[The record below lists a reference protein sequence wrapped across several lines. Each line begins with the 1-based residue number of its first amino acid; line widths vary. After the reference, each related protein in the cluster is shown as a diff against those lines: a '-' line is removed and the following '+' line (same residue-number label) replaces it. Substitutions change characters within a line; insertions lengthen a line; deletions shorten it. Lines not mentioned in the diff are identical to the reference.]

1 MDSSSQSCARARRKA
16 TRALIG
22 DKSYN
27 AKTLRI
33 KHTTLSNGMSELPT
47 ATLHPGKVVRIL
59 VVVAVLLLVAN
70 LVDLWMIYVLGY
82 TDVYGLAQLF
92 DFDTEQN
99 VPTYFSGCLFLLN
112 VLLLLSVR
120 QAAKIL
126 SKPNVIWLMLAALF
140 LFLGFDELFAV
151 HERLGR
157 PLREAW
163 NLSGI
168 FFFAWVLPYGAAV
181 LLLAMLFL
189 PVWWRLNQR
198 SRFWLGMSAAT
209 YLAGAL
215 GMEMIGSLY
224 RQPDLLFVSLATI
237 EESLELAGLIMLTY
251 SLLLLLQIEYGG
263 FAVEIPAN
271 HEEMSIKPAARLRKI
286 A

>member
-1 MDSSSQSCARARRKA
+1 MR
-16 TRALIG
+16 
-22 DKSYN
+22 N
-27 AKTLRI
+27 P
-33 KHTTLSNGMSELPT
+33 PT

-59 VVVAVLLLVAN
+59 VVLAVLLLLAN
-70 LVDLWMIYVLGY
+70 LVGLWMIYVLGY
-82 TDVYGLAQLF
+82 ADVYGLAQLF

-99 VPTYFSGCLFLLN
+99 VPTYYSGCLFLLN

-126 SKPNVIWLMLAALF
+126 SKPSVIWLMLAVLF

-151 HERLGR
+151 HELLGR
-157 PLREAW
+157 PVREAW

-215 GMEMIGSLY
+215 GMEMIGGLY
-224 RQPDLLFVSLATI
+224 RQPDLLFLSLTTI

-251 SLLLLLQIEYGG
+251 SLLLLLQLEYGG

-271 HEEMSIKPAARLRKI
+271 HEEMSIKTHSPSEKDRVIRAA
-286 A
+286 

>member
-1 MDSSSQSCARARRKA
+1 MQ
-16 TRALIG
+16 
-22 DKSYN
+22 N
-27 AKTLRI
+27 P
-33 KHTTLSNGMSELPT
+33 PT
-47 ATLHPGKVVRIL
+47 ATLHPGKVVRIF
-59 VVVAVLLLVAN
+59 VVVAVLLLLAN
-70 LVDLWMIYVLGY
+70 LVGLWMIYVLGY
-82 TDVYGLAQLF
+82 ADVYRLAQLF

-99 VPTYFSGCLFLLN
+99 VPTYYSGCLFLLN

-126 SKPNVIWLMLAALF
+126 SKPSVIWLMLAVLF

-151 HERLGR
+151 HELLGR
-157 PLREAW
+157 PVREAW

-209 YLAGAL
+209 YLTGAL
-215 GMEMIGSLY
+215 GMEMIGGLY
-224 RQPDLLFVSLATI
+224 RQHDLLFLSLATI

-251 SLLLLLQIEYGG
+251 SLLLLLQVEYGG
-263 FAVEIPAN
+263 FTVEIPAN
-271 HEEMSIKPAARLRKI
+271 HEEMSIKPAARQRKI

>member
-1 MDSSSQSCARARRKA
+1 MR
-16 TRALIG
+16 
-22 DKSYN
+22 N
-27 AKTLRI
+27 
-33 KHTTLSNGMSELPT
+33 HPT

-59 VVVAVLLLVAN
+59 VVLAVLLLLAN
-70 LVDLWMIYVLGY
+70 LVGLWMIYVLGY
-82 TDVYGLAQLF
+82 ADVYRLAQLF

-99 VPTYFSGCLFLLN
+99 VPTYYSGCLFLLN

-126 SKPNVIWLMLAALF
+126 SKPSVIWLMLAVLF

-151 HERLGR
+151 HELLGR
-157 PLREAW
+157 PVREAW

-215 GMEMIGSLY
+215 GMEMIGGLY
-224 RQPDLLFVSLATI
+224 RQPDLLFLSLTTI

-251 SLLLLLQIEYGG
+251 SLLLLLQLEYGG

-271 HEEMSIKPAARLRKI
+271 HEEMSIKTHSPSEKDRVIRAA
-286 A
+286 

>member
-1 MDSSSQSCARARRKA
+1 MQKP
-16 TRALIG
+16 
-22 DKSYN
+22 
-27 AKTLRI
+27 
-33 KHTTLSNGMSELPT
+33 PT
-47 ATLHPGKVVRIL
+47 ATLQPGKVVRIL

-70 LVDLWMIYVLGY
+70 LVSLWMIYVLGY
-82 TDVYGLAQLF
+82 TDVYRLAELF

-99 VPTYFSGCLFLLN
+99 VPTYYSGCLFLLN

-120 QAAKIL
+120 QAAKTL

-157 PLREAW
+157 PVREAW

-189 PVWWRLNQR
+189 PVWWRLNQP

-215 GMEMIGSLY
+215 GMEMIGGLY

-271 HEEMSIKPAARLRKI
+271 HEDMSIKPAARLRKI
-286 A
+286 PGLRKIA

>member
-1 MDSSSQSCARARRKA
+1 MQKP
-16 TRALIG
+16 
-22 DKSYN
+22 
-27 AKTLRI
+27 
-33 KHTTLSNGMSELPT
+33 PT
-47 ATLHPGKVVRIL
+47 ATLQPGKVVRIL

-70 LVDLWMIYVLGY
+70 LVSLWMIYVLGY
-82 TDVYGLAQLF
+82 TDVYRLAELF

-99 VPTYFSGCLFLLN
+99 VPTYYSGCLFLLN

-120 QAAKIL
+120 QAAKTL

-157 PLREAW
+157 PVREAW

-181 LLLAMLFL
+181 LLLAVLFL
-189 PVWWRLNQR
+189 PVWWRLNQP

-215 GMEMIGSLY
+215 GMEMIGGLY

-271 HEEMSIKPAARLRKI
+271 HEDMSIKPAARLRKI
-286 A
+286 PRLRKIA

>member
-1 MDSSSQSCARARRKA
+1 MQK
-16 TRALIG
+16 
-22 DKSYN
+22 
-27 AKTLRI
+27 
-33 KHTTLSNGMSELPT
+33 LPT
-47 ATLHPGKVVRIL
+47 ATLQPGKVVRIL

-70 LVDLWMIYVLGY
+70 LVSLWMIYVLGY
-82 TDVYGLAQLF
+82 TDVYRLAELF

-99 VPTYFSGCLFLLN
+99 VPTYYSGCLFLLN

-120 QAAKIL
+120 QAAKSL

-157 PLREAW
+157 PVREAW

-198 SRFWLGMSAAT
+198 SRFWLSMSAAT

-215 GMEMIGSLY
+215 GMEMIGGLY

-271 HEEMSIKPAARLRKI
+271 HEDMSIKPAARLRKI
-286 A
+286 PRLRKIA

>member
-1 MDSSSQSCARARRKA
+1 MR
-16 TRALIG
+16 
-22 DKSYN
+22 N
-27 AKTLRI
+27 P
-33 KHTTLSNGMSELPT
+33 PT

-59 VVVAVLLLVAN
+59 VVVAVLLLLAN
-70 LVDLWMIYVLGY
+70 LVGLWMIYVLGY
-82 TDVYGLAQLF
+82 ADVYRLAQLF

-99 VPTYFSGCLFLLN
+99 VPTYYSGCLFLLN

-126 SKPNVIWLMLAALF
+126 SKPSVIWLMLAALF

-151 HERLGR
+151 HELLGR
-157 PLREAW
+157 PVREAW

-215 GMEMIGSLY
+215 GMEMIGGLY
-224 RQPDLLFVSLATI
+224 RQPDLLFLSLTTI

-251 SLLLLLQIEYGG
+251 SLLLLLQLEYGG

-271 HEEMSIKPAARLRKI
+271 HEEMAIKPAARQRRV

>member
-1 MDSSSQSCARARRKA
+1 MQNPPS
-16 TRALIG
+16 
-22 DKSYN
+22 
-27 AKTLRI
+27 
-33 KHTTLSNGMSELPT
+33 
-47 ATLHPGKVVRIL
+47 ATLQPGKVVRIL

-70 LVDLWMIYVLGY
+70 LVSVWMIYVLGY
-82 TDVYGLAQLF
+82 TDVYRLAELF

-99 VPTYFSGCLFLLN
+99 MPTYYSGCLFLLN
-112 VLLLLSVR
+112 MLLLLSVR
-120 QAAKIL
+120 QAAKTL

-157 PLREAW
+157 PVREAW

-181 LLLAMLFL
+181 LLLGMLFL
-189 PVWWRLNQR
+189 PVWWRLNHP
-198 SRFWLGMSAAT
+198 SRLWLGMSAAT

-215 GMEMIGSLY
+215 GMEMIGGLY

-271 HEEMSIKPAARLRKI
+271 HEDMSIQPAARLRKI
-286 A
+286 PRLRKIA

>member
-1 MDSSSQSCARARRKA
+1 MQK
-16 TRALIG
+16 
-22 DKSYN
+22 
-27 AKTLRI
+27 
-33 KHTTLSNGMSELPT
+33 LPT
-47 ATLHPGKVVRIL
+47 ATLQPGKVVRIL

-70 LVDLWMIYVLGY
+70 LVSVWMIYVLGY
-82 TDVYGLAQLF
+82 TDVYRLAELF

-99 VPTYFSGCLFLLN
+99 VPTYYSGCLFLLN

-120 QAAKIL
+120 QAAKTL

-157 PLREAW
+157 PVREAW

-198 SRFWLGMSAAT
+198 SRLWLGMSAAT

-224 RQPDLLFVSLATI
+224 RQPDLLFVSLRNNRGITRAGGLDYADIQPFIVATNRVRRI
-237 EESLELAGLIMLTY
+237 RSRNPG
-251 SLLLLLQIEYGG
+251 
-263 FAVEIPAN
+263 
-271 HEEMSIKPAARLRKI
+271 KP
-286 A
+286 

>member
-1 MDSSSQSCARARRKA
+1 MQK
-16 TRALIG
+16 
-22 DKSYN
+22 
-27 AKTLRI
+27 
-33 KHTTLSNGMSELPT
+33 LPT
-47 ATLHPGKVVRIL
+47 ATLQPGKVVRIL

-70 LVDLWMIYVLGY
+70 LVNFWMIYVLGY
-82 TDVYGLAQLF
+82 TDVYRLAELF

-99 VPTYFSGCLFLLN
+99 VPTYYSGCLFLLN

-120 QAAKIL
+120 QAARTL

-157 PLREAW
+157 PVREAW

-198 SRFWLGMSAAT
+198 SRFWFGMSAAT

-215 GMEMIGSLY
+215 GMEMIGGLY

-271 HEEMSIKPAARLRKI
+271 HEDMSIKPAARLRKI
-286 A
+286 PRLRKIA

>member
-1 MDSSSQSCARARRKA
+1 MQKP
-16 TRALIG
+16 
-22 DKSYN
+22 
-27 AKTLRI
+27 
-33 KHTTLSNGMSELPT
+33 PT
-47 ATLHPGKVVRIL
+47 ATLQPGKVVRIL

-70 LVDLWMIYVLGY
+70 LVSLWMIYVLGY
-82 TDVYGLAQLF
+82 TDVYRLAELF

-99 VPTYFSGCLFLLN
+99 VPTYYSGCLFLLN

-120 QAAKIL
+120 QAAKTL

-157 PLREAW
+157 PVREAW

-189 PVWWRLNQR
+189 PVWWRLNQP

-215 GMEMIGSLY
+215 GMEMIGGLY

-271 HEEMSIKPAARLRKI
+271 HEDMSIKPAARLRKI
-286 A
+286 PRLRKIA

>member
-1 MDSSSQSCARARRKA
+1 MQK
-16 TRALIG
+16 
-22 DKSYN
+22 
-27 AKTLRI
+27 
-33 KHTTLSNGMSELPT
+33 LPT
-47 ATLHPGKVVRIL
+47 ATLQPGKVVRIL

-70 LVDLWMIYVLGY
+70 LVSLWMIYVLGY
-82 TDVYGLAQLF
+82 TDVYRLAELF

-99 VPTYFSGCLFLLN
+99 VPTYYSGCLFLLN

-120 QAAKIL
+120 QAAKTL

-157 PLREAW
+157 PVREAW

-189 PVWWRLNQR
+189 PVWWRLNQP

-215 GMEMIGSLY
+215 GMEMIGGLY

-271 HEEMSIKPAARLRKI
+271 HEDMSIKPAARLRKI
-286 A
+286 PRLRKIA

>member
-1 MDSSSQSCARARRKA
+1 MQKP
-16 TRALIG
+16 
-22 DKSYN
+22 
-27 AKTLRI
+27 
-33 KHTTLSNGMSELPT
+33 PT
-47 ATLHPGKVVRIL
+47 ATLQPGKVVRIL

-70 LVDLWMIYVLGY
+70 LVSLWMIYVLGY
-82 TDVYGLAQLF
+82 TDVYRLAELF

-99 VPTYFSGCLFLLN
+99 VPTYYSGCLFLLN

-120 QAAKIL
+120 QAAKTL

-157 PLREAW
+157 PVREAW

-189 PVWWRLNQR
+189 PVWWRLNQP

-215 GMEMIGSLY
+215 GMEMIGGLY

-271 HEEMSIKPAARLRKI
+271 HEDMSIKPTARLRKI
-286 A
+286 PRLRKIA

>member
-1 MDSSSQSCARARRKA
+1 MQK
-16 TRALIG
+16 
-22 DKSYN
+22 
-27 AKTLRI
+27 
-33 KHTTLSNGMSELPT
+33 LPT

-70 LVDLWMIYVLGY
+70 LVGVWMIYVLGY
-82 TDVYGLAQLF
+82 TDVYGLAELF

-99 VPTYFSGCLFLLN
+99 VPTYYSGCLFLLN
-112 VLLLLSVR
+112 VLLLLTVR
-120 QAAKIL
+120 QAAKTL

-181 LLLAMLFL
+181 LVLGMLFL

-215 GMEMIGSLY
+215 GMEMIGGLY

-237 EESLELAGLIMLTY
+237 EESFELAGLIMLTY

-271 HEEMSIKPAARLRKI
+271 HEEMSTKPAARLRKI